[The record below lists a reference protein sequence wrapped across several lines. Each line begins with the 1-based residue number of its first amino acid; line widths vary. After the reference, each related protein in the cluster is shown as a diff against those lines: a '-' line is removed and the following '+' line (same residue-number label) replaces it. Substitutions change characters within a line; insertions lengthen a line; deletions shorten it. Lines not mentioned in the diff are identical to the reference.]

1 MEKKVPLRKC
11 VVTNT
16 QHPKNELIRV
26 VRLQTGEV
34 IVDTTGKARGHGAY
48 LCRDAKVIELAR
60 KKKTLDKA
68 LEVLKDVRKKTK
80 FTDVS
85 SKILVKNAEY
95 RLKGIAKEE

>member
-68 LEVLKDVRKKTK
+68 LEVVVPDAIYEELKE
-80 FTDVS
+80 
-85 SKILVKNAEY
+85 L
-95 RLKGIAKEE
+95 L